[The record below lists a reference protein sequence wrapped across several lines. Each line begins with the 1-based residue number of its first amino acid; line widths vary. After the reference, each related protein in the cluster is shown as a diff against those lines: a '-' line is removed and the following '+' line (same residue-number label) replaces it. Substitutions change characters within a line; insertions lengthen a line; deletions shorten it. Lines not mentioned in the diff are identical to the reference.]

1 MPEGDTIFRAARTLE
16 KVLAG
21 QVVTG
26 ARSMVPAVPAAR
38 LSGRTVARVEARGKN
53 LLIHFDDGR
62 VLHTHMRMTGSWH
75 VYRPG
80 ERWQRPERQARVVLE
95 TERFVAVCFAA
106 PVVALLSAA
115 ELARHPSLS
124 RLGPD
129 PLSPSFDRTEA
140 RRRLRALGDRSVG
153 EALLRQSALAGVGN
167 VYKSEA
173 LFLCATDPFRLV
185 RDLSD
190 PELDRLVAKAR
201 ELLSANVGGGPRT
214 TRPSLTPERTW
225 VYGRGGKPCRRCGTA
240 IRMRRQGPDA
250 RSTYWCETC
259 QPAGAR
265 APGGPGSTSGDA
277 RTPKPPSGGR
287 GNSPARAR
295 TPRS

>member
-16 KVLAG
+16 KVLSG

-26 ARSMVPAVPAAR
+26 ARSTVPSVLAER
-38 LSGRTVARVEARGKN
+38 LTGRTVARVEARGKN

-129 PLSPSFDRTEA
+129 PLSPAFDREEA
-140 RRRLRALGDRSVG
+140 RRRLRELGERPVG

-167 VYKSEA
+167 VYKSET

-190 PELDRLVAKAR
+190 PELDRLVATAR
-201 ELLSANVGGGPRT
+201 KLLSANVGAGPRT
-214 TRPSLTPERTW
+214 TRSSLTRERTW
-225 VYGRGGKPCRRCGTA
+225 VYGRSGEPCRRCGTQ
-240 IRMRRQGPDA
+240 IRMRRQGPEA

-259 QPAGAR
+259 QPAEAR
-265 APGGPGSTSGDA
+265 PPEASGSISRDS
-277 RTPKPPSGGR
+277 RKPKPPSVGPGK
-287 GNSPARAR
+287 NPARAR

>member
-16 KVLAG
+16 KVLSG

-26 ARSMVPAVPAAR
+26 ARSAVPAIPAAQ
-38 LSGRTVARVEARGKN
+38 LSGCTVARVEARGKN

-80 ERWQRPERQARVVLE
+80 ERWQRPARQARVVLE
-95 TERFVAVCFAA
+95 TERFVAVCFSA

-129 PLSPSFDRTEA
+129 PLSPSFDRLEA
-140 RRRLRALGDRSVG
+140 RRRLRELGERPVG

-185 RDLSD
+185 RDFSD
-190 PELDRLVAKAR
+190 PELDRLIAKAR

-214 TRPSLTPERTW
+214 TRPSLTRERTW
-225 VYGRGGKPCRRCGTA
+225 VYGRSGKPCRRCGTP
-240 IRMRRQGPDA
+240 IRMRRQGPEA
-250 RSTYWCETC
+250 RSTYWCATC

-265 APGGPGSTSGDA
+265 SAEVSRSISEDA
-277 RTPKPPSGGR
+277 RTPRPPSAGPGK
-287 GNSPARAR
+287 SPARAR